1 MPDQPLL
8 ILAEGA
14 GIEGSLTHVHVQK
27 PAEEQVVAKLLAE
40 LPLRPNAE
48 EGNEQ
53 LGLEQPLRRDG
64 RPTFQGVH
72 RIKQWTQILENSVHH
87 PLDYPDG
94 MILRH
99 RLLRR
104 IQGQKLRL

>member
-14 GIEGSLTHVHVQK
+14 GIEGYFTYVHVQK
-27 PAEEQVVAKLLAE
+27 PAIEQVVAKLLAE
-40 LPLRPNAE
+40 LPLRPHAE
-48 EGNEQ
+48 ERNEQ

-72 RIKQWTQILENSVHH
+72 RIRLWTQVPENSVPH

-99 RLLRR
+99 CLLCRK
-104 IQGQKLRL
+104 QSQKLRL